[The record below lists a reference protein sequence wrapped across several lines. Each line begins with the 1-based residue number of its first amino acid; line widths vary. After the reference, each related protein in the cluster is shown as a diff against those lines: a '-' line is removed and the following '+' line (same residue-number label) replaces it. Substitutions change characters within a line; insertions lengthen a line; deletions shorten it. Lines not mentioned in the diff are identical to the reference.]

1 MGLSAP
7 RSIFGVHSVSP
18 YSRVTGLPYGILKV
32 LKSSSLSMS
41 GETIPL
47 MGGSNKYP
55 WAIEDGAITCEM
67 SLNFSQ
73 YEDFVFELFL
83 GKAPTAGTTEAT
95 GNVSTLTNK
104 YGTTAKSATI
114 GVASVAATAADETD
128 LKFGKYVIKVVSAT
142 TIDIYLLSDIDIA
155 RGNNAE
161 YQNDALKLNAT
172 PLTITSGA
180 TTAVAE
186 LGLTFTGGSGTIGMT
201 IGDTATFDVRP
212 INTKSST
219 VRIGSS
225 NDSVFPEFGCIAISQ
240 KRSTGEMFEIDLFR
254 CKAIGMPINFE
265 KDTWSEAEVK
275 VSAFYD
281 SSKDGIFDLRHVTI

>member
-1 MGLSAP
+1 MALSTP

-18 YSRVTGLPYGILKV
+18 YSRTTGLPYGILKV

-55 WAIEDGAITCEM
+55 FAIEDGAITCEM
-67 SLNFSQ
+67 SLSFSQ

-83 GKAPTAGTTEAT
+83 GKAPTAGTAETT
-95 GNVSTLTNK
+95 GNVTTLTNK
-104 YGTTAKSATI
+104 YGTTCKSATI
-114 GVASVAATAADETD
+114 GIASIAATAADETD
-128 LKFGKYVIKVVSAT
+128 LKFGRYVIKVTAAAT
-142 TIDIYLLSDIDIA
+142 VDIYLLSDIDIG
-155 RGNNAE
+155 RGNNATI
-161 YQNDALKLNAT
+161 QGDTLKLNSSAI
-172 PLTITSGA
+172 TITSAG
-180 TTAVAE
+180 TTLIAE
-186 LGLTFTGGSGTIGMT
+186 LGLTLTGGSGTIGMT
-201 IGDTATFDVRP
+201 VGDTATFEVRP

-225 NDSVFPEFGCIAISQ
+225 ADSVFPEFGCIVMSQ

-265 KDTWSEAEVK
+265 KDAWSEAEVK

-281 SSKDGIFDLRHVTI
+281 TDKDGIFDLRHVTP